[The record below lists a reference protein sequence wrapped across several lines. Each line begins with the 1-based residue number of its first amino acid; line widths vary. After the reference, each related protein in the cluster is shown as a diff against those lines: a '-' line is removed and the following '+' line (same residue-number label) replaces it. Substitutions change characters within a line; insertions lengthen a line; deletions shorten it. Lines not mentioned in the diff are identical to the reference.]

1 LKGFT
6 DSVNSVDPAILI
18 GIGLYLA
25 GTLGVGFYASR
36 KIKDAGDFLV
46 AGRRLSLWLC
56 TATLTATWMGGGAI
70 LGGGGAAY
78 KKGFLGVIADPF
90 GASVCLFLA
99 GLFYVRMM
107 RRMKLVTV
115 IDLFEIRFGKTAGI
129 FSSVI
134 MIAVFI
140 GWTGSLLVSIGFVL
154 HALTGLPENTGIIMG
169 TLIVLVYTVVGG
181 MWAVSLTDFF
191 QMIILSAGLVVAFP
205 IITGEFGGVQG
216 FIAAAPGGSFRMT
229 PQDASLPEW
238 LSYIRMWMVAAFGYL
253 AGQDLIQ
260 RALSSRDESVAQ
272 NSAYLS
278 SILYLTFGLLAVLMG
293 IAGSVLMPGLEN
305 PELIIPKLAIEYLP
319 SFLIVIFISA
329 LLAASMSSA
338 DSSILATASVFGQNL
353 VPHFP
358 NRLREKGTLWWTRL
372 LVPVSALIAMVVALY
387 VGEVYALL
395 LDSFSI
401 LLVGLFIPLTAG
413 IWWPRSN
420 TPGALASM
428 FGGTTAWLLF
438 VKLTPELPSDVI
450 GWCVGLLLLIV
461 VTVFTSRK
469 SPALPLIDAEG
480 KPLEYADRLGTLSPF
495 RQGADL

>member
-1 LKGFT
+1 M
-6 DSVNSVDPAILI
+6 SSVDPAILI

-25 GTLGVGFYASR
+25 GMLGVGFYASG

-78 KKGFLGVIADPF
+78 EKGFLGVIADPF

-99 GLFYVRMM
+99 GLFYVRIM
-107 RRMKLVTV
+107 RRMRLVTV
-115 IDLFEIRFGKTAGI
+115 IDFFEMRFGKTAGL

-154 HALTGLPENTGIIMG
+154 HALTGLPENTGIVIG
-169 TLIVLVYTVVGG
+169 TVIVLVYTVAGG

-191 QMIILSAGLVVAFP
+191 QMIILMTGLAFAFP
-205 IITGEFGGVQG
+205 IIAGQFGGVGG
-216 FIAAAPGGSFRMT
+216 FIAAAPEGSFRMI
-229 PQDASLPEW
+229 PQEATLPEW
-238 LSYIRMWMVAAFGYL
+238 LGYIRMWMVAAFGFL

-278 SILYLTFGLLAVLMG
+278 SILYLIFGLLAVLMG
-293 IAGSVLMPGLEN
+293 IAGSVLMPGLDN

-319 SFLIVIFISA
+319 SFL
-329 LLAASMSSA
+329 MSSA
-338 DSSILATASVFGQNL
+338 DSSILATASVFGQNV
-353 VPHFP
+353 VPHLSARFGE
-358 NRLREKGTLWWTRL
+358 RGTLWWTRL
-372 LVPVSALIAMVVALY
+372 SVPVSAVIAMMVALY

-401 LLVGLFIPLTAG
+401 LLVGLFLPLTAG
-413 IWWPRSN
+413 IWWPRTN

-428 FGGTTAWLLF
+428 FGGTAAWLLF
-438 VKLTPELPSDVI
+438 MKLTPDLPSDVI
-450 GWCVGLLLLIV
+450 GWCVGLALLII
-461 VTVFTSRK
+461 VTIFTSERT
-469 SPALPLIDAEG
+469 PGLPLTDVDG

-495 RQGADL
+495 RAGASS